1 MNDITIML
9 LIVEEAKEIILYFSQ
24 GTVKVLG
31 ISLPSD
37 LATACS
43 AILFLL

>member
-24 GTVKVLG
+24 GTVKYCEFRCRL
-31 ISLPSD
+31 
-37 LATACS
+37 T
-43 AILFLL
+43 

>member
-24 GTVKVLG
+24 GTVKVL
-31 ISLPSD
+31 
-37 LATACS
+37 
-43 AILFLL
+43 